1 MATIKSA
8 LAVAFDLFQNSAET
22 PLLDAEILL
31 CNVLDKERAYLR
43 TWPER
48 TLTQDQLQAFQVL
61 VTARQLGKPIAY
73 LTGDREFWSLD
84 FQVSPDVLIPRPE
97 TELLVELSLKLI
109 PVAKPC
115 HIIDLGTGSG
125 IIAVSLATERPQ
137 AKITATDISSSALEI
152 AKLNATKHKV
162 KSIQFYQSHW
172 FNNVPPGKFNLILSN
187 PPYLAEDD
195 PHLTE
200 GDLRFEPKTA
210 LVADQDGLADIKAIA
225 ETAITKLE
233 SGGYLMV
240 EHGYAQGLTIRNLFI
255 GLGYANVQTYQDLAD
270 LPRVTAGQYFA
281 PKTNVD
287 PEMY

>member
-48 TLTQDQLQAFQVL
+48 ALTQDQLQAFQVL

-73 LTGDREFWSLD
+73 LTGNREFWSLD

-109 PVAKPC
+109 PVTKPC

-137 AKITATDISSSALEI
+137 AKITATDISSSALEM
-152 AKLNATKHKV
+152 AKLNATKNKV

-210 LVADQDGLADIKAIA
+210 LVADQDGLADIRAIA

-255 GLGYANVQTYQDLAD
+255 GLGYDNVQTYQDLAD
-270 LPRVTAGQYFA
+270 LPRVTAGQYF
-281 PKTNVD
+281 D
-287 PEMY
+287 P